1 MNLQLISTRYWLILT
16 VLALALLALLAWQS
30 TPVQADSP
38 LPPRELPAPAQP
50 RKDKPN
56 KDEPVGAYIEL
67 IVPDAPGGAWA
78 VVQWQDSAGGWQDVT
93 GWQGPVASSRW
104 WVHPKDFG
112 SGPFRWLVSQGQG
125 GVELGASQPF
135 ELPALANQT
144 IQISVPEK
152 TVADDWQN
160 PVK

>member
-1 MNLQLISTRYWLILT
+1 MHLQLISTRYWLILT
-16 VLALALLALLAWQS
+16 VLALALSALLAWQP

-38 LPPRELPAPAQP
+38 LPPRELPEPVQP
-50 RKDKPN
+50 HKDKPN

-93 GWQGPVASSRW
+93 GWQGPVASSRRW

-112 SGPFRWLVSQGQG
+112 AGPFRWVVTKGPDGL
-125 GVELGASQPF
+125 LWAASASFNLPCQP
-135 ELPALANQT
+135 NQT
-144 IQISVPEK
+144 VQVVASPVP
-152 TVADDWQN
+152 
-160 PVK
+160 